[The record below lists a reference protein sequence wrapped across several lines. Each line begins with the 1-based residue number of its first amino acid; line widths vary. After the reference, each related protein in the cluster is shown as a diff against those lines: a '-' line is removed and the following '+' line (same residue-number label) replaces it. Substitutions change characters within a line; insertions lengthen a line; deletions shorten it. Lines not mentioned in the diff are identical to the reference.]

1 MTLPYPMKAIIRN
14 ILLLTIVC
22 AQAKAQDNKGK
33 TGNLGNEDVNVV
45 KEYTPILNDAF
56 KININPDADTS
67 TLRAIKVP
75 DYLIEARPMNSNY
88 NTSPIKPV
96 RIKDDAIKKLYRGF
110 VKAGYGLESMPL
122 LDVSFNS
129 LRSKSYD
136 AGLRFKHLSASG
148 KINDYGFPGNSNNN
162 LNAFGTRYFEKF
174 SMTGEVTY
182 NRDAV
187 HYYGFQ
193 SPPEL
198 FSKSE
203 TLRSMNTLEGKI
215 GLTSSRTE
223 KEAWNYHVL
232 AGFYNFSDNLDAS
245 ENNTTLNLG
254 ISKHLNN
261 SRFSI
266 QTLGDF
272 GKISQTG
279 FDYTRNI
286 VRFNPRLDLEGKGYT
301 VSLGGNLAV
310 ESNNGNND
318 AHLYPFVHGEY
329 AIIDNVFRVHAGI
342 KGDLQRND
350 LRTLSGENP
359 FLGENIALNN
369 TNQRLAIEAGTSI
382 KLEHHLMLHGTILWS
397 RLKNQ
402 DFFKNTFSNPTTF
415 NIVYDDATLLQLK
428 GALEYKQAEKYTLA
442 FSVNYNN
449 YSPDNL
455 KEPLYIPAIRI
466 GFNGSYTIAEKIYLH
481 ADFFYNSSL
490 NGVEYQQ
497 SASGLTEKIV
507 TLKGYM
513 DANLGLDYRYSKV
526 LSAFVSLN
534 NIGFA
539 RYFRWYEYPSYRFL
553 GMAGITYAF

>member
-1 MTLPYPMKAIIRN
+1 MSTLHQKKTILRN
-14 ILLLTIVC
+14 ILLLALVSGHSI
-22 AQAKAQDNKGK
+22 AQDNKGK

-75 DYLIEARPMNSNY
+75 DYLIEARPMHSNY

-148 KINDYGFPGNSNNN
+148 KINDYGYPGNSNNH

-174 SMTGEVTY
+174 HVTGDLSY

-187 HYYGFQ
+187 HYYGFRT
-193 SPPEL
+193 PPEL
-198 FSKSE
+198 FTKSE
-203 TLRSMNTLEGKI
+203 TLRRMNTLEGNA
-215 GLTSSRTE
+215 GLSSSNQE
-223 KEAWNYHVL
+223 KEAWNYHVN
-232 AGFYNFSDNLDAS
+232 AGFYNFSDNRDAI
-245 ENNTTLNLG
+245 ENNAVLNLG
-254 ISKHLNN
+254 ISKYLNN

-266 QTLGDF
+266 QALGDF
-272 GKISQTG
+272 GKVSQSG
-279 FDYTRNI
+279 YDFTRNI
-286 VRFNPRLDLEGKGYT
+286 VRFNPRLDLEGKSYT
-301 VSLGGNLAV
+301 FSLGGNLAV
-310 ESNNGNND
+310 ESNNGKSD

-329 AIIDNVFRVHAGI
+329 AIIDNVFRVFAGI

-350 LRTLSGENP
+350 LRTLSSENP
-359 FLGENIALNN
+359 FLGKNIILNN
-369 TNQRLAIEAGTSI
+369 TNQRLAVEAGTSI
-382 KLEHHLMLHGTILWS
+382 KLAHHLMLHGTVLWS

-402 DFFKNTFSNPTTF
+402 DFFKNNFSNPTAFTV
-415 NIVYDDATLLQLK
+415 VYDAATLLQFK
-428 GALEYKQAEKYTLA
+428 GSLEYKQAEKYTLA
-442 FSVNYNN
+442 FSVNYTN
-449 YSPDNL
+449 YNPDNL
-455 KEPLYIPAIRI
+455 KEALYIPTIRT
-466 GFNGSYTIAEKIYLH
+466 GLNGSYTIAEKIHLH
-481 ADFFYNSSL
+481 ADLFYNSSL
-490 NGVEYQQ
+490 KGVEYQQ
-497 SASGLTEKIV
+497 SATGITENIV

-513 DANLGLDYRYSKV
+513 DANIGLDYRYSKV

-539 RYFRWYEYPSYRFL
+539 RYFRWYEYPSYRLL